1 MTKLKRI
8 TLYNYN
14 LKTEFDINALKKPWW
29 MGDTLTV
36 LPNNRFSLDVEIEDA
51 KGSKYAFSVTFEDA
65 NVE

>member
-14 LKTEFDINALKKPWW
+14 LKTKFDINTLKKPWW

-36 LPNNRFSLDVEIEDA
+36 LSDNRFSLDVEIEDS

-65 NVE
+65 KVE